1 LALSVFLDKEK
12 GNFRKGIIMGLFD
25 FFKGKNKPTSS
36 SEPVSNEETDQI
48 TVKYEAK
55 VTAHELKADE
65 ATINAVVAKMVEE
78 DPFKNYYSGKTLE
91 DMTALSKR
99 VYKYESI
106 TTVNVDF
113 DVKEKDRILV
123 VVEGT
128 PIGFVPEEK
137 AKAIQDYQTKHL
149 LTAFVY
155 VTGGPYLE
163 YDREAEQAVEG
174 ESPLGLDIFAQFT

>member
-1 LALSVFLDKEK
+1 
-12 GNFRKGIIMGLFD
+12 MGLFD
-25 FFKGKNKPTSS
+25 FFKRKNKPASS

-55 VTAHELKADE
+55 LTAHELKADE
-65 ATINAVVAKMVEE
+65 STINTVVAKMVEE
-78 DPFKNYYSGKTLE
+78 DPFKNYYNGRTLE

-113 DVKEKDRILV
+113 NVKEKDRILV
-123 VVEGT
+123 VVEGS

-137 AKAIQDYQTKHL
+137 AKAIQEYQSKHL

-163 YDREAEQAVEG
+163 YDRETEQAVEG